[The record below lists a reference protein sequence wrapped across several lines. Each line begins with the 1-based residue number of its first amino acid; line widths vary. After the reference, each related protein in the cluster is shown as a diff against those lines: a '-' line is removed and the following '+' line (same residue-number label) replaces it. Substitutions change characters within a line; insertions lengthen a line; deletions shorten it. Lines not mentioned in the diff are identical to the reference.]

1 MLINFGVWA
10 TMAAERFVVQLA
22 SDTSLVELSQDC
34 SFSIG
39 VGKNFIEMITVGD
52 QFKALAGEFSV
63 EDLEYLYH
71 DERVVAISRDR
82 DLKLQEYKVQYGSP
96 RHLSQLSSGG
106 SFTFDPVSG
115 NLVDVYVFD
124 TGIDF
129 KHPGL
134 QNVNPHKLADFT
146 SSPVPRGADP
156 HGHGTMMAGLIAS
169 ETFGVLKSCS
179 LVDVRV
185 ADKDGEV
192 KLSTL
197 MKGISASVAHARF
210 TKRPSVFVLPMTIGK
225 KNHILDNFLQAIPK
239 DIAIVLP
246 AGNQQTD
253 ACDLSPPNDH
263 NILVIGSLD
272 RDNRLA
278 DFSNYGN
285 CVDVYTSGTDILT
298 LRSTDSGNEVLLQSS
313 NGTSASCAI
322 GAGIVGYHMSMGL
335 TSMQAIQTI
344 RSSSKDIY
352 SHKHR
357 LKLLQLKL

>member
-22 SDTSLVELSQDC
+22 SDTSLVELSRDC

-335 TSMQAIQTI
+335 TSMQACKPYKP
-344 RSSSKDIY
+344 SV
-352 SHKHR
+352 
-357 LKLLQLKL
+357 LLRKTYTHISTG